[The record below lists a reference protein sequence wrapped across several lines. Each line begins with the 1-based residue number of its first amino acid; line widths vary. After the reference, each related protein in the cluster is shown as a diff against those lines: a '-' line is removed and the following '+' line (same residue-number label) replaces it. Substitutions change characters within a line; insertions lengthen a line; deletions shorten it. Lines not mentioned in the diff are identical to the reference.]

1 MCLETIHRD
10 FKTYNIT
17 APNTDNMGKL
27 FVMVFAGDY
36 TPAGEK
42 PQVIYQP
49 EPFFLFDLLLSFRS
63 RLAQVTFLIVV
74 APGHAPLQAI

>member
-1 MCLETIHRD
+1 
-10 FKTYNIT
+10 
-17 APNTDNMGKL
+17 MGKL

-36 TPAGEK
+36 TPAGHK

-49 EPFFLFDLLLSFRS
+49 EPFFLFDLLSSFRS
-63 RLAQVTFLIVV
+63 RLAHVTILIVV